1 MNNKNLKGINK
12 IWSAITIILIIV
24 SIILAVNLYN
34 KNVSYATVVEND
46 SNQSLY
52 EIVDRVQNTTIYLAK
67 ALISKDATHGLKT
80 LSHVWREANLAMCY
94 LVMLPIESQ
103 EIENTEKF
111 LNQVSEYSYSLFNK
125 NMNGEDLTD
134 EDIAKIEE
142 LYNYS
147 NDLSNTLTE
156 MLDELNNG
164 TLNWEDLKNNEEG
177 SDISEVSNFDIVE
190 ENFHEYTGLIYDG
203 AYSEHLTNN
212 ERRGLTGEDISE
224 EQAKQVAEEFIG
236 KEKIKET
243 KNNGFVENGNIPVY
257 RFEITTIEDKLI
269 GISISKKGGHIVF
282 MNHDRDISGENL
294 TEQEAIEMGKEYLSS
309 KGFENMQE
317 TYYLKQEGIMTI
329 NYAYVQ
335 NDVVM
340 YPDLIKVKIAL
351 DNGEVIGIETTGY
364 LNNHYNRKI
373 TTPVVSKEDA
383 TKNISKNVQC
393 EVKGLAIIP
402 TEFNTEIL
410 CYEIKGKVNDI
421 EFLTYINA
429 ENGKEED
436 TLILIN
442 TESGTLTE

>member
-1 MNNKNLKGINK
+1 MN
-12 IWSAITIILIIV
+12 
-24 SIILAVNLYN
+24 Y
-34 KNVSYATVVEND
+34 
-46 SNQSLY
+46 
-52 EIVDRVQNTTIYLAK
+52 
-67 ALISKDATHGLKT
+67 
-80 LSHVWREANLAMCY
+80 
-94 LVMLPIESQ
+94 
-103 EIENTEKF
+103 
-111 LNQVSEYSYSLFNK
+111 
-125 NMNGEDLTD
+125 
-134 EDIAKIEE
+134 
-142 LYNYS
+142 
-147 NDLSNTLTE
+147 
-156 MLDELNNG
+156 
-164 TLNWEDLKNNEEG
+164 
-177 SDISEVSNFDIVE
+177 
-190 ENFHEYTGLIYDG
+190 
-203 AYSEHLTNN
+203 
-212 ERRGLTGEDISE
+212 
-224 EQAKQVAEEFIG
+224 
-236 KEKIKET
+236 
-243 KNNGFVENGNIPVY
+243 
-257 RFEITTIEDKLI
+257 
-269 GISISKKGGHIVF
+269 
-282 MNHDRDISGENL
+282 DRDISGENL

-317 TYYLKQEGIMTI
+317 TYTLKNSGFITV
-329 NYAYVQ
+329 NYAYKSGDIIV
-335 NDVVM
+335 